1 MNGQSCKATPGC
13 DGTIDGGFCNTCG
26 MEPAEV
32 TAANAP
38 VAAGGAPTSTLAGAN
53 NTGTSRTTYS
63 TSISGRTGSR
73 RGSKGSRSTGASRRQ
88 LGLGLVAVPA
98 TTSVDPM
105 TIVMKVP
112 EVPPNKRFCG
122 SCSNPLTTRE
132 KGFCNKCGA
141 PYNFKPALKAGDR
154 VAGQY
159 EVIGPLAFGGM
170 GWIYLGKDVTLNR
183 VVVLKGLL
191 NKDDPALAAAA
202 VAERQF
208 LAEVKHPNVVNVYT
222 FVQHGSAGYT
232 VMEFVGGKTLKSM
245 RKERGPLPVAEVLAY
260 MHRTLG
266 AFAYFHNK
274 GLVYCDF
281 KPDNVMLEDDDVK
294 VIDLGG
300 VRRIVDTDGDIYG
313 TQGYAAPEVAADG
326 PSIPSD
332 IFTIGRTIA
341 VLVTDFKGYQ
351 GKYEFTLP
359 TPAEE
364 PLYAKHES
372 LYRLLLK
379 ATHKDPN
386 MRFQSCDEFAN
397 ELLGVLRETVAAE
410 TGAGKPFESA
420 SFAPDVMSMRDA
432 DELKVEAADSSLIPA
447 LKMDPADAATQY
459 LLANLGTNDPKR
471 QTAALENAIQ
481 AFPQSE
487 EAHLA
492 LARNHIQ
499 LGNFEEAEKLLAAVE
514 KIDPYEWRVIWYRG
528 LSLLAQNKASEAL
541 TAFETCYSEVPGEVP
556 PKLALAM
563 CHELTGNFDRAV
575 ALYEVCSK
583 TDPNNATAVFG
594 LARVLA
600 SQGKRGDAVTVFGR
614 INQASSLYPV
624 AQKTLARLLISTKQG
639 QPKVEDLAAA
649 SKAIE
654 ALTTLEGK
662 ERFTLVREV
671 MGTALNLLTTGGIKP
686 VPTVVLLGQ
695 ALDDSPVRAGYE
707 NALRNL
713 ARLTVDP
720 KEKILLIDE
729 ANRVRP
735 VTVF

>member
-1 MNGQSCKATPGC
+1 MNGQNCKVTAGC
-13 DGTIDGGFCNTCG
+13 DGTIDGGFCNVCG

-38 VAAGGAPTSTLAGAN
+38 APAIGQPASSRLAGAN
-53 NTGTSRTTYS
+53 AGTSRHS
-63 TSISGRTGSR
+63 TSLSGRTGSSR
-73 RGSKGSRSTGASRRQ
+73 RGSKGSRATGAASRRA
-88 LGLGLVAVPA
+88 LGLGLVQVPA

-105 TIVMKVP
+105 AIVMKVP
-112 EVPPNKRFCG
+112 EVPAAKRFCG
-122 SCSNPLTTRE
+122 TCDNNLATRD
-132 KGFCNKCGA
+132 KGFCNKCGN
-141 PYNFKPALKAGDR
+141 PYNFRPGLKAGDR

-191 NKDDPALAAAA
+191 NKDDPALAQAA
-202 VAERQF
+202 VVERQF

-245 RKERGPLPVAEVLAY
+245 RKERGPLPIAEVLAY
-260 MHRTLG
+260 MHRTIG
-266 AFAYFHNK
+266 AFSYFHSK

-300 VRRIVDTDGDIYG
+300 VRRINDPDGDIYG
-313 TQGYAAPEVAADG
+313 TKGYAAPEVAKDG
-326 PSIPSD
+326 PSIASD

-341 VLVTDFKGYQ
+341 VLVTEFKGYQ

-364 PLYAKHES
+364 PVYAKNES

-379 ATHKDPN
+379 ATHADPN

-397 ELLGVLRETVAAE
+397 ELLGVMRETVAIE

-420 SFAPDVMSMRDA
+420 CFAHDVMSMREADDLTVETADA
-432 DELKVEAADSSLIPA
+432 SLIPA

-459 LLANLGTNDPKR
+459 LLANLGTSDPKR

-481 AFPQSE
+481 AFPTSE

-499 LGNFEEAEKLLAAVE
+499 LGNYGEAEKLLATVE

-528 LSLLAQNKASEAL
+528 LSLLAQNKATEAL
-541 TAFETCYSEVPGEVP
+541 AAFETCYSEVPGEVP

-563 CHELTGNFDRAV
+563 CYELSGNYDRAV
-575 ALYEVCSK
+575 ALYEVCCK
-583 TDPNNATAVFG
+583 TDPNMATAVFG
-594 LARVLA
+594 LARALA
-600 SQGKRGDAVTVFGR
+600 SQGKRGESVTAFSR

-639 QPKVEDLAAA
+639 QPKVDDLAAA

-654 ALTTLEGK
+654 ALTTLEGV

-671 MGTALNLLTTGGIKP
+671 MGTALSLLTTGGIKP
-686 VPTVVLLGQ
+686 NTSIMLLGQ

-707 NALRNL
+707 GALRNL

-720 KEKILLIDE
+720 KAKIALIDE